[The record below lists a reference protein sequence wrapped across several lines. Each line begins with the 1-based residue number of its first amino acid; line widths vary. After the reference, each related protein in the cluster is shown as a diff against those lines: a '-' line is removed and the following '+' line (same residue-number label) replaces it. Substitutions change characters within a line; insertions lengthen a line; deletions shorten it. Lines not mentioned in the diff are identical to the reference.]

1 MRFENRVALVTGGG
15 QGLGRAISLQF
26 ASEGA
31 AVAVVDLNPDTA
43 QSVADEINS
52 ANGTAIALQA
62 NVVDFEQA
70 EATIKEAIDRLGKLD
85 ILVNNAGITRDNLLM
100 RMSEADWDAVLA
112 VNLKSVFNYSKIAS
126 KAMMRQ
132 RYGRIVS
139 VSSVAGIAG
148 NAGQTNYSASKAGVI
163 GFTKSLAREVA
174 SRNVTVNAVAPGFI
188 PTQLTDTVPDEIKE
202 ASLKQIPLGRWG
214 TPEDVANA
222 VTFLAQEESGY
233 ITGHVL
239 SVDGGMIMG

>member
-43 QSVADEINS
+43 QSVADEIHS
-52 ANGTAIALQA
+52 AGGSAIALQA

-112 VNLKSVFNYSKIAS
+112 VNLKSVFNYSKLAS

-132 RYGRIVS
+132 RYGRIIS

-202 ASLKQIPLGRWG
+202 SSLKQIPLGRWG

-233 ITGHVL
+233 ITGHIL
-239 SVDGGMIMG
+239 SVDGGMVMG

>member
-1 MRFENRVALVTGGG
+1 MRFENRAALVTGGG

-70 EATIKEAIDRLGKLD
+70 EATIKEVIDRLGKLD

-239 SVDGGMIMG
+239 SVDGGMVMG

>member
-1 MRFENRVALVTGGG
+1 MRFENRAALVTGGG

-70 EATIKEAIDRLGKLD
+70 EATIKEVIDRLGKLD

-202 ASLKQIPLGRWG
+202 ASLKQIHLGRWG

-239 SVDGGMIMG
+239 SVDGGMVMG

>member
-31 AVAVVDLNPDTA
+31 AVAVVDLNTDTA

-52 ANGTAIALQA
+52 AGGTAIALQA
-62 NVVDFEQA
+62 NVIDFERA
-70 EATIKEAIDRLGKLD
+70 EAVVKEVIEKLGKLD

-100 RMSEADWDAVLA
+100 RMSEADWDAVIA
-112 VNLKSVFNYSKIAS
+112 VNLKSVFNYSKTAS

-132 RYGRIVS
+132 RYGRIIS

-188 PTQLTDTVPDEIKE
+188 PTQLTDAVPDEIKE

-222 VTFLAQEESGY
+222 VAFLAQEESGY
-233 ITGHVL
+233 ITGHIL

>member
-112 VNLKSVFNYSKIAS
+112 VNLKSVFNYSKLAS

-233 ITGHVL
+233 ITGHIL
-239 SVDGGMIMG
+239 SVDGGMVMG